1 MIRYLGVIDIAVSL
15 MGGKAEVK
23 YDAAKVLPS
32 QIANVITELGFDCDV
47 MDEQPKSG
55 EVIIQVI
62 ASNEFSNFVS
72 ILLRLF

>member
-1 MIRYLGVIDIAVSL
+1 

-32 QIANVITELGFDCDV
+32 QIANVITELGFDSDV

-55 EVIIQVI
+55 ECIIQVK
-62 ASNEFSNFVS
+62 ATKN
-72 ILLRLF
+72 